1 MFLLTVFILL
11 SPTSFTRPDHCLVT
25 CLAFAHIV
33 ETGDLRPGV
42 FDFSVV
48 FGKRLEG
55 AALVREVIG
64 NSGGGF

>member
-1 MFLLTVFILL
+1 
-11 SPTSFTRPDHCLVT
+11 
-25 CLAFAHIV
+25 LAFAHIV